1 MWCLFLCLFLEG
13 KIMRLVFLHSS
24 DTHGFL
30 LPTDYQNK
38 DDYDAPFSLSR
49 VSSTIKAEK
58 AKYGA
63 DNVIVTDSGDCLQ
76 GSPLASYTHAS
87 DVDDYDNLHTF
98 TEAYNEVGYD
108 ARCLG
113 NHDFNFGQDYLAYYV
128 EHNEAPML
136 NDNVLDAETDT
147 PAFGQEYTI
156 VERNGIKVG
165 LLGITTQYIPH
176 WEPKENVAGLKFV
189 SAYEKIKH
197 FAKILRPQVDV
208 LAVLYHGGF
217 ESDPVTGEATEP
229 HRGENEGY
237 KILTEIPEVDVFL
250 TGHQHR
256 RLNVVTKNTAIV
268 QPGYRGEAIGEVIL
282 DIDDNTKKIK
292 NMSAELVDTKDY
304 DPDPEIVKI
313 VKNLDQNTQKWL
325 DQPIATL
332 SEPAPIEDA
341 MKGRL
346 EGAPFIN
353 LLQQMQ
359 IWFTDADVS
368 ATAVMSEKAKGFGKE
383 VTMRDVL
390 LNYPYANQLC
400 RVRLTGK
407 ELRHIIEHSAGFL
420 EKTADGEIKFLDRWI
435 KPKPLL
441 YHFDVFYPVEY
452 EADLSKPS
460 GKRLTK
466 LTLNGKPIE
475 DDQIYHLAVNNYRAM
490 GGGFYPE
497 YSMDKIE
504 FTLDKD
510 YVQMFTEYLTKNQ
523 VKVDTKKNYRFF

>member
-1 MWCLFLCLFLEG
+1 M
-13 KIMRLVFLHSS
+13 KLVFLHSS

-30 LPTDYQNK
+30 LPTDYQDK
-38 DDYDAPFSLSR
+38 GDYNAPISLSR
-49 VSSTIKAEK
+49 VSSAIKAEK
-58 AKYGA
+58 AKYGVE
-63 DNVIVTDSGDCLQ
+63 NVVVTDSGDCLQ
-76 GSPLASYTHAS
+76 GSPLASYAHSTG
-87 DVDDYDNLHTF
+87 DYTDLGIF
-98 TEAYNEVGYD
+98 TEAYNAVGYD

-113 NHDFNFGQDYLAYYV
+113 NHDFNFGLDYLAYYID
-128 EHNEAPML
+128 NNKAPMI
-136 NDNVLDAETDT
+136 NDNVLDAETNV

-156 VERNGIKVG
+156 IEKAGVKIG
-165 LLGITTQYIPH
+165 LLGVTTQYIPH

-197 FAKILRPQVDV
+197 YAEILRPQVDV
-208 LAVLYHGGF
+208 LAVMYHGGF
-217 ESDPVTGEATEP
+217 ESDPKSGVATEP

-256 RLNVVTKNTAIV
+256 RLNLVTRNTAIV
-268 QPGYRGEAIGEVIL
+268 QPGYRGEAVAEVIL
-282 DIDDNTKKIK
+282 DIDDKTKKIK
-292 NMSAELVDTKDY
+292 NMSTKLIDTKDY

-313 VKNLDQNTQKWL
+313 VSDLDQRTQNWL
-325 DQPIATL
+325 DQPLAQL
-332 SEPAPIEDA
+332 SESAPIENA
-341 MKGRL
+341 MKGRI

-359 IWFTDADVS
+359 LWFTDADVS

-400 RVRLTGK
+400 RVKLTGR
-407 ELRHIIEHSAGFL
+407 ELKHIIEHSAGFL
-420 EKTADGEIKFLDRWI
+420 KKDTDGKIKFIERWI
-435 KPKPLL
+435 KPKPML
-441 YHFDVFYPVEY
+441 YHFDVFYPIEY
-452 EADLSKPS
+452 EVDLSKPV
-460 GKRLTK
+460 GERITK
-466 LTLNGKPIE
+466 LTLDGKPLE
-475 DDQIYHLAVNNYRAM
+475 DDKIYHLAVNNYRAM

-510 YVQMFTEYLTKNQ
+510 YVQMFIEYLTKNQ
-523 VKVDTKKNYRFF
+523 VKVDTKKNYHFY